1 MSELP
6 TYRTDFKNLGADAA
20 FPVEKIPDAAFRNG
34 IAVRMP
40 NHLGDAVMALPALK
54 SLRSILPPYCALYV
68 ITPASLRQLYAA
80 IREVDGL
87 VVLDRP
93 HRFWGLRTINELRML
108 RLGVGVL
115 FNHSF
120 RDALLMRIAGT
131 KRLYGAA
138 KRGRS
143 LLLTRAF
150 DFPPRCDRELAK
162 AHLSKRYLAIAA
174 ALGAVPAE
182 PLLPRFDLS
191 ELLVDPTDLVCA
203 LARHPLHLV
212 LAAGA
217 AYGPAKRWPEENF
230 RTVAAAWVRRGG
242 VVSVVGSAAEREVG
256 EAVLSGLD
264 PEKCFNL
271 CGRTS
276 LNQLMVLLKNAAL
289 CVANDSGV
297 MHLAAALGT
306 PGVAVFGPTDPA
318 ATAPVTDK
326 WLLLYRQI
334 DCAPCFRRDCADN
347 KCIKEITPRQALRA
361 VLTQCRRFN
370 LRLGPKRAK

>member
-6 TYRTDFKNLGADAA
+6 LFHADFRDLEADAS
-20 FPVEKIPDAAFRNG
+20 FPVEKIPNEAFRNG

-68 ITPASLRQLYAA
+68 ITPAALRRLYAA
-80 IREVDGL
+80 IHEADGI
-87 VVLDRP
+87 VVLEKP
-93 HRFWGLRTINELRML
+93 HRLWSPKTLNELRAL

-115 FNHSF
+115 FNNSF
-120 RDALLMRIAGT
+120 RDALMMRLAGV
-131 KRLYGAA
+131 KHLYGAA

-143 LLLTRAF
+143 ALLARAF
-150 DFPPRCDRELAK
+150 AFPPRRDRELAK
-162 AHLSKRYLAIAA
+162 AHLGKRYLAMTA
-174 ALGAVPAE
+174 ALGAVPGD
-182 PLLPRFDLS
+182 PLMPQLDLS
-191 ELLVDPTDLVCA
+191 ELLIDPTDTFCA

-217 AYGPAKRWPEENF
+217 AYGPAKRWPAENF
-230 RTVAAAWVRRGG
+230 RTVAACWVRRGG

-256 EAVLSGLD
+256 DAVLAGL
-264 PEKCFNL
+264 PQNKCFNF
-271 CGRTS
+271 CGETT

-318 ATAPVTDK
+318 ATAPISEK

-334 DCAPCFRRDCADN
+334 ACAPCFRRECPDN
-347 KCIKEITPRQALRA
+347 KCIKAITPRMALAA
-361 VLTQCRRFN
+361 VHRQCRRFGI
-370 LRLGPKRAK
+370 RLQPKKPQ